1 MGAAHYSIGEPR
13 SKYNFCCIASKL
25 TVCVKSRHGTDVS
38 RAELS
43 SKADTTAIDNLL
55 CITSPS
61 GQKVGRMS
69 NVEIL
74 TENGTDSLQ
83 VTVDLYVDHAD
94 AMDAAKITADEMQT
108 MLQKS
113 ATSILRSKIKQLRT
127 KAIEARYIADAKGR
141 KDAVSKCDALIGK
154 YDGMLERL
162 IEA

>member
-1 MGAAHYSIGEPR
+1 
-13 SKYNFCCIASKL
+13 
-25 TVCVKSRHGTDVS
+25 
-38 RAELS
+38 
-43 SKADTTAIDNLL
+43 
-55 CITSPS
+55 
-61 GQKVGRMS
+61 MS

-113 ATSILRSKIKQLRT
+113 ATSILRSKIKSLRT

-141 KDAVSKCDALIGK
+141 KDAVSKCDVLIGK

-162 IEA
+162 TE